1 MSEMWKSRKNY
12 RKERTRGVREDAKK
26 EAVSD

>member
-12 RKERTRGVREDAKK
+12 RKERRRRVREDAKK